1 MDLKD
6 SRRLPAFPTGID
18 TDQAGMTLRDY
29 FAAQALIGS
38 MSMAWHPEMG
48 VDWRS
53 SDPERAEHAYRL
65 ADAMLK
71 ARAK

>member
-29 FAAQALIGS
+29 FAAQALCGL
-38 MSMAWHPEMG
+38 MANSGANDG
-48 VDWRS
+48 V
-53 SDPERAEHAYRL
+53 AQNGLNGVAFACYGL

-71 ARAK
+71 ARVK